1 MLKKE
6 EIRSELVLIQ
16 EKEFVDLFTDQPKI
30 INE

>member
-16 EKEFVDLFTDQPKI
+16 DKEFVDLFTDLPKI

>member
-16 EKEFVDLFTDQPKI
+16 EKECVNLFTDLPKI

>member
-16 EKEFVDLFTDQPKI
+16 EKEFVDLFTDLPKI